1 MPIQITDAK
10 MTCTLTSATA
20 VYRPDADG
28 GAWAVSWLPGRYTHA
43 QAVTAMTL
51 AETVAARKVP
61 EDTLARHVDGW
72 AAELG
77 LRTHEALQMLTD
89 AALDGTDG

>member
-1 MPIQITDAK
+1 MPIQITDDK

-20 VYRPDADG
+20 VYRPDG